1 MKNRIGWALVAAL
14 ALWATAAT
22 GQTIGADG
30 VKAGSL
36 GFTRIG
42 GITTADSIG
51 RLLKMDSQGRPQVID
66 ADRDRDFSSVIGVMT
81 ANALAAG
88 TTRGGVSAQAVSSFS
103 RLGLMLRW
111 TFAAAAD
118 SDSVNIVVKIYAK
131 KSTSIDDGMNHLWT
145 LRGSGIAADSSMMSS
160 VAADSSVLFRAP
172 ATYYVTRNRN
182 PKLTV
187 TGAAFG
193 RSVVVPLRMWRQAG
207 NGGIYIPLEDNG
219 VPFNAQYFGIEVSNV
234 NTTTALFTF
243 TAELWP
249 KVN

>member
-1 MKNRIGWALVAAL
+1 MKNRIGWALMAAL
-14 ALWATAAT
+14 ALWATAVS

-36 GFTRIG
+36 GYTRVG
-42 GITTADSIG
+42 GITGADSIG
-51 RLLKMDSQGRPQVID
+51 RMLKMDASGNAKVID
-66 ADRDRDFSSVIGVMT
+66 ADRDRDLSSVIGVMT

-145 LRGSGIAADSSMMSS
+145 PAGSGAAADSSTMFS
-160 VAADSSVLFRAP
+160 AAGDTATVYRTA
-172 ATYYVTRNRN
+172 ATYYITRNLN
-182 PKLTV
+182 PKTRILGNAHTIV
-187 TGAAFG
+187 IPP
-193 RSVVVPLRMWRQAG
+193 RLWRWAG
-207 NGGIYIPLEDNG
+207 NGGIYIPLESNG
-219 VPFNAQYFGIEVSNV
+219 VPFNAQYLGIEVTNAQ
-234 NTTTALFTF
+234 TTTALFTF

>member
-1 MKNRIGWALVAAL
+1 MNNKGEGAQVTKWLKVIGIAAVLCAL
-14 ALWATAAT
+14 AVSA
-22 GQTIGADG
+22 GAD
-30 VKAGSL
+30 SN
-36 GFTRIG
+36 TYNY
-42 GITTADSIG
+42 
-51 RLLKMDSQGRPQVID
+51 QGTGPYFNTKNGAIVDASGNAKVVD
-66 ADRDRDFSSVIGVMT
+66 ADRDRDLSAVIGVMT